1 MTTHHKIV
9 DDALPKEYFDK
20 LVESIVWNETF
31 NWTVNANVSDP
42 KGVSDLRNWYFC
54 SLGYWENV
62 PVQQVLFRMVHPM
75 LYKLPDFNSLVRV
88 KANFF
93 PYTSEQLVH
102 SMHIDYPY
110 KHKGALI
117 SLNTCDGYTLLEDG
131 TKVDS
136 IANRILYFDPSI
148 PHAST
153 TTTNAK
159 GRFNINI
166 NYL

>member
-1 MTTHHKIV
+1 MTTQHKIV

-20 LVESIVWNETF
+20 LVEAIVWNEKF
-31 NWTVNANVSDP
+31 KWNMNANVAGP
-42 KGVSDLRNWYFC
+42 EGNPDLRNWHFC
-54 SLGYWENV
+54 SLGYWENI
-62 PVQQVLFRMVHPM
+62 PIEQELFAMVHPL
-75 LYKLPDFNSLVRV
+75 LYKLPEFNSLVRI

-93 PYTSEQLVH
+93 PNTSELFVH
-102 SMHIDYPY
+102 NMHKDYPY
-110 KHKGALI
+110 RHKGALL
-117 SLNTCDGYTLLEDG
+117 SLNTCDGYTLLDDG